1 MPPMDHLAVS
11 PATRKR
17 GQPPTGQA
25 LLAAACRITATEGL
39 AGLTLRPLAESL
51 AVSVTVLSNHYGAR
65 ADVLAAICQA
75 ALAEELRLFT
85 TWRRDLI
92 TLEVLA
98 PAVAA
103 DLAEIIL
110 EELAVRQR
118 PLSQLFVELVQAST
132 WDETVQAA
140 FAPWLQARRQFW
152 HEFGTRAGLPA
163 ALLDSG
169 WLAGYFIDELAY
181 SVLLNHAPPYR
192 LLRRLCLRR
201 LFSGLSKRLDENGD
215 TALFSMLFDALEYQP
230 GEPSVIQGADL
241 SDGWPGRAAHACAM
255 QLSARGVSG
264 LTHRAIAAEAGV
276 PHTTLSYRFPTQQDL
291 VIAGLE
297 YIISHL
303 LIAVDKAGV
312 TGNHQLLSEGDRHGL
327 DVSRATFALAI
338 AATRL
343 PRLAPSAADMRRRR
357 GINLVK
363 LLPQLAPEAAGMDWL
378 AAQVMS
384 IGLIGLANTL
394 PPGDTA
400 RQAVNQAFGS
410 VIGWV
415 KHP

>member
-1 MPPMDHLAVS
+1 MPPMDHLAEL
-11 PATRKR
+11 PAARKR
-17 GQPPTGQA
+17 GQPPTGEA
-25 LLAAACRITATEGL
+25 LLAAACRIAAAEGL

-51 AVSVTVLSNHYGAR
+51 AISVTVLSNHYGAR
-65 ADVLAAICQA
+65 ADVLAAICHA
-75 ALAEELRLFT
+75 ALAEEQRLFT
-85 TWRRDLI
+85 AWRRDLV
-92 TLEVLA
+92 TLDVLA

-132 WDETVQAA
+132 WDQTVQAA

-201 LFSGLSKRLDENGD
+201 LFSGLVKGPDESGD
-215 TALFSMLFDALEYQP
+215 TGLFSLLFDALEYQP

-241 SDGWPGRAAHACAM
+241 SDGWPGRAAHACAI
-255 QLSARGVSG
+255 QLSARGVGG

-303 LIAVDKAGV
+303 LIAVDKAGL
-312 TGNHQLLSEGDRHGL
+312 TGNHQLLSEGEQHGL
-327 DVSRATFALAI
+327 DVSRATFAVAI

-343 PRLAPSAADMRRRR
+343 TRLAPCAADMRRRR

-363 LLPQLAPEAAGMDWL
+363 LLPQLAPETSGMDWL

-394 PPGDTA
+394 PPGESA
-400 RQAVNQAFGS
+400 RHAVNQAFGS
-410 VIGWV
+410 VIGWAQRA
-415 KHP
+415 

>member
-1 MPPMDHLAVS
+1 MRPMDYQAEA
-11 PATRKR
+11 PAARKR
-17 GQPPTGQA
+17 GKPPTAQA
-25 LLAAACRITATEGL
+25 LLAAACSIAAAEGL

-51 AVSVTVLSNHYGAR
+51 AVSVTVLSNHIGAR
-65 ADVLAAICQA
+65 ADVITAICKA

-85 TWRRDLI
+85 AWRRDLV

-118 PLSQLFVELVQAST
+118 PLSQLFVELAQAST
-132 WDETVQAA
+132 WDETVHAA
-140 FAPWLQARRQFW
+140 FTPWLQARRQFW
-152 HEFGTRAGLPA
+152 HEFGTRAALPA

-201 LFSGLSKRLDENGD
+201 LFSGLSKRPDESGD
-215 TALFSMLFDALEYQP
+215 TALFSLVFDALEYQA

-241 SDGWPGRAAHACAM
+241 SAGWPGRAAHACAM

-276 PHTTLSYRFPTQQDL
+276 PHTTLSYRFPTQHDL

-303 LIAVDKAGV
+303 LIAVDQAELSGKQLSSAGD
-312 TGNHQLLSEGDRHGL
+312 QHGL
-327 DVSRATFALAI
+327 DVGRATFAVAI

-343 PRLAPSAADMRRRR
+343 PRLAPCAADMRRRR

-363 LLPQLAPEAAGMDWL
+363 LLPQLAPDASGLDWL
-378 AAQVMS
+378 AAQIMS

-394 PPGDTA
+394 PPGETA
-400 RQAVNQAFGS
+400 RLAINQAFGS
-410 VIGWV
+410 VIDWAQRA
-415 KHP
+415 